1 MEQTPQP
8 TTSVS
13 ENYHSLTQEER
24 RNIIIKQL
32 LARYPPPETDR
43 AFPRNPTIPSSSISS
58 SDSQSQD
65 TPDDRIGNVQW
76 CICQCCIKMPTQV
89 ESVCCQEIEE
99 VQACI
104 PDRKKCITEADMFC
118 SQIATEQTAQLMST
132 MLHLESLP
140 VVDADNN
147 R

>member
-13 ENYHSLTQEER
+13 ENYHLLTQEER

-43 AFPRNPTIPSSSISS
+43 AFPRNPTIPPSSISS

-76 CICQCCIKMPTQV
+76 CICQGCIKMPTQV

-99 VQACI
+99 VKACI
-104 PDRKKCITEADMFC
+104 PDGKKCITESDMFC
-118 SQIATEQTAQLMST
+118 SQIATEQTVRLMST

-140 VVDADNN
+140 VVDSDNN